1 MLLACIVPL
10 YLEVLVVVLFMHSQ
24 EDEQMTKF

>member
-1 MLLACIVPL
+1 MPLACTVPL
-10 YLEVLVVVLFMHSQ
+10 YLEILVAVLFMHSQ